1 MSASIGQSIEAVC
14 KEKGIDRDVVIE
26 AVKEAVRAAARKQFK
41 SGEEIQV
48 EWSPETGL
56 EIFASKVVVETVE
69 NEGRELSLGEARE
82 LAGDEVEIGDELQL
96 PLPVEDMGRI
106 AAQTAK
112 QILFQKVRDAERAN
126 IYEQYIDKVGDLV
139 NGYVKRFERGDII
152 VDLGTVEALLPRN
165 QQSRGETW
173 NQGER
178 IRVVIDDVSKE
189 SKGPQVIVSRTS
201 PEILKRLFE
210 MEVPEIYDG
219 TVVIKSAVREPG
231 ERAKIAVASTERDV
245 DPVGACVGMKG
256 SRVQAIIRELRGEKI
271 DIIEWS
277 DEPSVFA
284 ANALSPAKVN
294 QVRITDIEHRQMEV
308 IVNEDQLSLAIGKR
322 GQNVRLATK
331 LVGWNID
338 IRSEEELKREVAAQM
353 GAMIA
358 SGESVPLERLEGM
371 NPAMVS
377 TLADHGIDDIESLA
391 NATVDDIA
399 DFLDV
404 SIDQAEALIGAAQ
417 TVVESARVAAES
429 EGAEGEEAQSEE
441 TGEAGAASEQTPAS
455 AEAGVTESSVDAVA
469 AAGGAGTGGEE
480 PPGVEGE
487 RPAAGPEGETGFES
501 EEGRTVEQHAASF
514 EADPNAD
521 AGEVEPSEAMIAEG
535 YDEAVETQPP
545 FMAED
550 LSPDNLLAKDAAE
563 PVAAT
568 EVEQMSADELLLQGA
583 GRDLRP
589 DTITPAPDIF
599 SAEAAVIQNH
609 GAYTEEERPSTLDAE
624 TSGVAGATVRE
635 GEEADE
641 ESLVAPAALDETEE
655 GETEVASPVADLGG
669 EASAP
674 EVQVSSAPTPAG
686 RGEPTPVE
694 NVAEDEAEDASGNV
708 E

>member
-1 MSASIGQSIEAVC
+1 MSSSIAQNIDTLC
-14 KEKGIDRDVVIE
+14 QEKGIDREIVSE
-26 AVKEAVRAAARKQFK
+26 AMKEAVRAAAKKQFR
-41 SGEEIQV
+41 SGEDIQV
-48 EWSPETGL
+48 EWNADTGIEL
-56 EIFASKVVVETVE
+56 SAAKVVVDEVSDPAI
-69 NEGRELSLGEARE
+69 ELSIEEARE
-82 LAGDEVEIGDELQL
+82 MAGDDVEIGDQL
-96 PLPVEDMGRI
+96 LIPLPMEELGRI

-112 QILFQKVRDAERAN
+112 QILFQKVRDAERSN
-126 IYEQYIDKVGDLV
+126 IYEQYIDKIGDLV
-139 NGYVKRFERGDII
+139 NGYVKRFERGNII
-152 VDLGTVEALLPRN
+152 VDLGNMEAILPRG
-165 QQSRGETW
+165 QQSRGEQW

-178 IRVVIDDVSKE
+178 IRVVITTVSKE
-189 SKGPQVIVSRTS
+189 SKGPQVEVSRTS
-201 PEILKRLFE
+201 PELLMRLFE

-219 TVVIKSAVREPG
+219 TVVIKSCVREPG
-231 ERAKIAVASTERDV
+231 ERAKIAVVSNERDV

-284 ANALSPAKVN
+284 ANALSPAKVT

-338 IRSEEELKREVAAQM
+338 IRSEEELKREVALQM

-371 NPAMVS
+371 NPAMVA
-377 TLADHGIDDIESLA
+377 TLAEHGIPDIESLA
-391 NATVDDIA
+391 NATVDDLA
-399 DFLDV
+399 EYLDM
-404 SIDQAEALIGAAQ
+404 SIDQAESLIGAAQ
-417 TVVESARVAAES
+417 AVVESARIAAEAEAAEG
-429 EGAEGEEAQSEE
+429 EGAEAQPE
-441 TGEAGAASEQTPAS
+441 G
-455 AEAGVTESSVDAVA
+455 AEAA
-469 AAGGAGTGGEE
+469 AEPEDEMAEE
-480 PPGVEGE
+480 DEV
-487 RPAAGPEGETGFES
+487 
-501 EEGRTVEQHAASF
+501 GRTVEQHAASV
-514 EADPNAD
+514 EADPEAEARD
-521 AGEVEPSEAMIAEG
+521 VEPSEAMIAEG

-550 LSPDNLLAKDAAE
+550 LSPDNLLARDAAE

-599 SAEAAVIQNH
+599 SAEAAVIQNS
-609 GAYTEEERPSTLDAE
+609 GAFVEEERPNTLDEE
-624 TSGVAGATVRE
+624 TSGIEEPTVRE
-635 GEEADE
+635 SDAEYED
-641 ESLVAPAALDETEE
+641 
-655 GETEVASPVADLGG
+655 SPVSPRADFAT

-674 EVQVSSAPTPAG
+674 EVQVSSEPSLAGESAPT
-686 RGEPTPVE
+686 VE
-694 NVAEDEAEDASGNV
+694 NHADDEAADASSN